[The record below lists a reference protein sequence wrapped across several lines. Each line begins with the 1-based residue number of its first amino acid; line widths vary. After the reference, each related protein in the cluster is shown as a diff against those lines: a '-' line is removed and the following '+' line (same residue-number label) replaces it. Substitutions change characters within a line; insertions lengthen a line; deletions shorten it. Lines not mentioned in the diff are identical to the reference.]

1 MASLQRIGIRLHG
14 IAVIAAAALAA
25 LAWSVAAPAGAA
37 ETSASIARLGP
48 DGLLGPGLGSSAART
63 AHPRAAA
70 SGNLLLSR
78 GALNPLK
85 DVPGAA
91 STAYT
96 GADNRDDFVGSYSDT
111 GAGAP
116 PFHGFLR
123 DRRGWFIRFD
133 APGAAQTFPSGI
145 NDRGQVVGLFIDADG
160 QRHGF
165 VRDRRGDSI
174 TIDVPGALVT
184 APQGIDNRGQVVGFY
199 VDGSGVLHG
208 FLRSDR
214 SFATIDVP
222 AATGTGAFD
231 INDRGEIVGSYQ
243 DTHGRTH
250 GFRMGRGVFATIDPP
265 GAVDVRCPGPPGC
278 GPSGIPGFAAS
289 VPLAIN
295 NHGQVAGQYADAQG
309 LHAYLLDNGAYKTI
323 DPPGGATVAV
333 DINDR
338 GEILLPG
345 PTGFFVQYDGTS

>member
-1 MASLQRIGIRLHG
+1 MASLHRIGIHRYG

-25 LAWSVAAPAGAA
+25 LAWTVAAPARAA
-37 ETSASIARLGP
+37 ENPASISRLGL
-48 DGLLGPGLGSSAART
+48 DGSLDPGLGSSAART
-63 AHPRAAA
+63 VHPRAAT

-78 GALNPLK
+78 GALIPVE

-96 GADNRDDFVGSYSDT
+96 GADDRGEFVGSYSDT

-123 DRRGWFIRFD
+123 DTRGRFTRFD
-133 APGAAQTFPSGI
+133 APGAVQTFPSGV
-145 NDRGQVVGLFIDADG
+145 NDRGQVVGLFIDAAG
-160 QRHGF
+160 EGHGF
-165 VRDRRGDSI
+165 VRDRRGDST
-174 TIDVPGALVT
+174 TIDAPGALVT
-184 APQGIDNRGQVVGFY
+184 APHGINNRRQVVGFY
-199 VDGSGVLHG
+199 ADRAGVLHG

-222 AATGTGAFD
+222 GATGTAAFD
-231 INDRGEIVGSYQ
+231 INDRGEIVGGYQ
-243 DTHGRTH
+243 DAQGRTH
-250 GFRMGRGVFATIDPP
+250 GFRLRRGVFATIDPP
-265 GAVDVRCPGPPGC
+265 GAADVRCPGPPGC
-278 GPSGIPGFAAS
+278 GPPGIPGFAAS
-289 VPLAIN
+289 VPLGIN
-295 NHGQVAGQYADAQG
+295 TRGQVAGQYADAQG

-323 DPPGGATVAV
+323 DPPGGSTVAA

-345 PTGFFVQYDGTS
+345 PTGFFIQYDGTS